1 MLRSE
6 TQLLTISQNNVAF
19 KQREN
24 RRKSSI
30 ENGIVLINTMPFA
43 IDDFRHFDA
52 LKRNIIFDKWYKVIF
67 ELRESC
73 RKSTIANGIVL
84 IQYNAVCDR

>member
-6 TQLLTISQNNVAF
+6 TQLLTISQLKSFKLRLQRFSMLANGLIPFIENNVAF

-52 LKRNIIFDKWYKVIF
+52 LKRNIIFDKWYYF
-67 ELRESC
+67 L
-73 RKSTIANGIVL
+73 
-84 IQYNAVCDR
+84 